1 MRHREL
7 LPCAP
12 RQWQRYKV
20 SGLSSL
26 STLHESQSFSGVAMT
41 WLRIAMIALLAG
53 AVHFIGTRLIRGF
66 RMRFMAR
73 LHNAEQLR
81 RAETLARVF
90 RYLTTVVVALVA
102 GLLILSELGVSVAPI
117 LGAAGVVGLA
127 VGFGAQSLVRDYFT
141 GFFLLLENQL
151 ATGDVVQVADKSGT
165 VEDVTLRYLQLRDY
179 EGNVHFIPNGL
190 ITTVTNMSRGY
201 AYAVMDVGIAY
212 REDVDKALEAMRT
225 TAAALRTDPAFAAHI
240 LEDFELAGVERLGDS
255 GVYLR
260 GRFKVEALQQWDVRR
275 EYFRRLKRVFDE
287 QGIEFPFTRM
297 ALHAEAAGEGT
308 ASARRLRQLDPQ
320 A

>member
-1 MRHREL
+1 MS
-7 LPCAP
+7 A
-12 RQWQRYKV
+12 
-20 SGLSSL
+20 
-26 STLHESQSFSGVAMT
+26 LHEAATYSGVAMT
-41 WLRIAMIALLAG
+41 WVRIAMIVLLAG
-53 AVHFIGTRLIRGF
+53 AVHFICTRLIRGF
-66 RMRFMAR
+66 RIRFMAR
-73 LHNAEQLR
+73 IHDSEQAR

-90 RYLTTVVVALVA
+90 RYLTSVIVALVA
-102 GLLILSELGVSVAPI
+102 GLLVLSELGVSVAPI

-151 ATGDVVQVADKSGT
+151 AKGDVVQVVDKSGT

-225 TAAALRTDPAFAAHI
+225 TAATMRNDAAFAAHI
-240 LEDFELAGVERLGDS
+240 LEEFEIAGVERLGDA

-260 GRFKVEALQQWDVRR
+260 GRFKVQPLQQWDVRR

-287 QGIEFPFTRM
+287 RGIEFPLPRM
-297 ALHAEAAGEGT
+297 SLYAEGAGEGA
-308 ASARRLRQLDPQ
+308 ASAPRLRHADPEG
-320 A
+320 

>member
-1 MRHREL
+1 M
-7 LPCAP
+7 
-12 RQWQRYKV
+12 
-20 SGLSSL
+20 SGLNSL
-26 STLHESQSFSGVAMT
+26 GALLEAQSYSGVAMT
-41 WLRIAMIALLAG
+41 WVRIALIVILAG
-53 AVHFIGTRLIRGF
+53 AVHFICTRLIRGF
-66 RMRFMAR
+66 RIRFMAR
-73 LHNAEQLR
+73 IHDAEQAR

-90 RYLTTVVVALVA
+90 RYLTSVIVALVA
-102 GLLILSELGVSVAPI
+102 GLLVLSELGVSVAPI

-151 ATGDVVQVADKSGT
+151 AKGDVVQVVDKSGT

-201 AYAVMDVGIAY
+201 GYAVMDVGIAY
-212 REDVDKALEAMRT
+212 HEDVDEAFEAMRT
-225 TAAALRTDPAFAAHI
+225 TASALRADPEFAAQI
-240 LEDFELAGVERLGDS
+240 LEDLEIAGVERMGDS

-260 GRFKVEALQQWDVRR
+260 GRIKVQPLQQWAVRR

-287 QGIEFPFTRM
+287 RGIDFPLPRM
-297 ALHAEAAGEGT
+297 ALYTGTAGEV
-308 ASARRLRQLDPQ
+308 AAPVRRLHPTDPG